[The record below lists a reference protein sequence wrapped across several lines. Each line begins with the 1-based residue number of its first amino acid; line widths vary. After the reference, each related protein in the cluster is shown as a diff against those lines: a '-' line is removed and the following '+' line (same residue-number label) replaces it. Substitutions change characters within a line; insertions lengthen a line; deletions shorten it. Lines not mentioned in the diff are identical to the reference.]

1 MFNME
6 SISYIFQNCNSPGG
20 KFPGLPRAVSFK
32 LTARVIYGKITGNI
46 FGIFIWKEGSLWQ
59 SPSIPGRKRPRSALP
74 GDTPA
79 PLSDAMGRE
88 FEKKYR
94 ASAGALEA
102 VRERY
107 GPFTAI
113 TMATTYYD
121 TPSRELS
128 RRKWT
133 LRRRQENDRF
143 VCTLKTP
150 LPDGSRGE
158 WETFCDSIEDAA
170 SDLIA
175 AGAPEALEALV
186 SGGLEPV
193 CGVRFLRLAR
203 QIHWQDASLE
213 LALDSGELLGGGR
226 AAPFREIEVEL
237 KAGSD
242 QAAADFGAALCRTF
256 HLAEE
261 PESKFQRALK
271 LARQEQKERTDHH
284 V

>member
-1 MFNME
+1 
-6 SISYIFQNCNSPGG
+6 
-20 KFPGLPRAVSFK
+20 
-32 LTARVIYGKITGNI
+32 
-46 FGIFIWKEGSLWQ
+46 
-59 SPSIPGRKRPRSALP
+59 
-74 GDTPA
+74 
-79 PLSDAMGRE
+79 MGRE

-94 ASAGALEA
+94 ASADALEA

-107 GPFTAI
+107 GPFAAI

-121 TPSRELS
+121 TPGRELS